1 MRILTK
7 GKNMTRIR
15 KFQGFIAVVLFSVGL
30 SVGDVLPVDG
40 TTGAPLG
47 GIGTGGVKFC
57 SYTGNFYGSFATPCQ
72 FNDFA
77 QQQNMQFQLFTDR
90 GGSIQTSQKLSS
102 VITNGRSD
110 DDAIYPVQYANL
122 GITNGIAVTLTAF
135 APYDVTNYTRMF
147 YPYVFYEIK
156 LKNTQTTSVTAAIAL
171 QIQTSGNPTIVSG
184 KGLHTG
190 IDRALYASCGKTG
203 ATVSMGSDNGFFT
216 TGICSNAISS
226 ATNRVAVS
234 VALAAGDSALVRFV
248 FSWFNSSTQD
258 YWYSNAA
265 SNAAAFAD
273 TGLAFFDTFKTKAVE
288 LVTRMRASNLPGWLI
303 DQTLNKLS
311 NITNNSIYKKD
322 GRYCHNEGE
331 WGCYGT
337 MDQMWHARQMN
348 TMFVPF
354 IAWQELHFWA
364 RTQKTDPV
372 GQIHHDLQIPLC
384 AWDDQQH
391 ADYRVIDS
399 WVDLNCGFITSV
411 YEAFIASVDTAQLN
425 LIWPYVTKAA
435 QRILA
440 QASAYPATGY
450 PYTFQGTAN
459 SYDDGGNPDPFNA
472 SMAITAFKAMTRLGA
487 VENAP
492 TLVAKYQ
499 GAFDTACVSFTKRY
513 LSNNFPTGQMC
524 ESVLG
529 GQWIGYYL
537 KFGDYFPRQAMDYG
551 LSSEDA
557 YYSPLTKGILS
568 STRTYSE
575 WGPYLMS
582 HLGGLY
588 LQTGKQANWRALQYD
603 YAQRTFDDRNMVFN
617 TYLDIPPK
625 VTTLVYLATSASGSQ
640 QYMSL
645 PVLWRNYYSIVGFQR
660 NKYSGEM
667 WIEPIIPLE
676 MNHVMTNALIVTPE
690 GYVTVSCTESGSK
703 FQTRHLQVT
712 ADNPMAVSSIYLCD
726 TFALNDSNIHVDING
741 VKKTFTRI
749 GRDYSKE
756 LKVDWNGTL
765 GPAGIVIDVADDST
779 RTMEKTVLRPSAI
792 VPNAS
797 ITCQNGK
804 VLVSTRTIGAY
815 RIDVTSLDGKV
826 VKSIEG
832 AGARTYTLDGFLFG
846 AGTRSL
852 SCVYLIT
859 VRQGGR
865 KTVGRVVI
873 YK

>member
-1 MRILTK
+1 MRS
-7 GKNMTRIR
+7 
-15 KFQGFIAVVLFSVGL
+15 FQGFIAVVLFSAGL
-30 SVGDVLPVDG
+30 SFGDVLPVDG

-57 SYTGNFYGSFATPCQ
+57 SSQGTFYGSFATPCQ
-72 FNDFA
+72 RNDFT
-77 QQQNMQFQLFTDR
+77 QQQNMQFQLFTNA
-90 GGSIQTSQKLSS
+90 GGSIVTSQKLSA
-102 VITNGRSD
+102 VITNGRAD

-122 GITNGIAVTLTAF
+122 GITNGVAVTLTAF
-135 APYDVTNYTRMF
+135 APYDPVNYTHMF
-147 YPYVFYEIK
+147 YPYVFYEVK
-156 LKNTQTTSVTAAIAL
+156 LKNTQAATVTTAVAL
-171 QIQTSGNPTIVSG
+171 QIQTNGNPSVVGG
-184 KGLHTG
+184 KGIRTTA
-190 IDRALYASCGKTG
+190 DRALYASCVKAG
-203 ATVSMGSDNGFFT
+203 AALSMGSDNGFFT
-216 TGICSNAISS
+216 NGACSNAISGN
-226 ATNRVAVS
+226 TNRVAVKVS
-234 VALAAGDSALVRFV
+234 LSPGDSAFARFV
-248 FSWFNSSTQD
+248 FSWYNPADTG
-258 YWYSNAA
+258 YWYSNMG
-265 SNAAAFAD
+265 SNAAAFCD
-273 TGLAFFDTFKTKAVE
+273 TGLAYFDTLKGKAVG
-288 LVTRMRASNLPGWLI
+288 LVSRMRASNLPGWLI

-311 NITNNSIYKKD
+311 NLTNNSIYMKD

-354 IAWQELHFWA
+354 LAWQELHFWA
-364 RTQKTDPV
+364 RTQKADPV

-411 YEAFIASVDTAQLN
+411 YEAFIATSDTAQLN
-425 LIWPYVTKAA
+425 WIWPYVTKAA
-435 QRILA
+435 QRILT
-440 QASAYPATGY
+440 QASTYPAAGY

-459 SYDDGGNPDPFNA
+459 SYDDGGNPDPYNA
-472 SMAITAFKAMTRLGA
+472 SMAITAFEVMTRLGA

-492 TLVAKYQ
+492 TLVTKYQ
-499 GAFDTACVSFTKRY
+499 GAFDTACLSFAKRY

-551 LSSEDA
+551 VNSEDA

-568 STRTYSE
+568 SIRTYSE

-588 LQTGKQANWRALQYD
+588 LQTGRQANWRALQYD

-625 VTTLVYLATSASGSQ
+625 VTTPVYLATSASGGQ

-667 WIEPIIPLE
+667 WIEPIIPSE
-676 MNHVMTNALIVTPE
+676 MNHVMSNALIVTPE
-690 GYVTVSCTESGSK
+690 GYVTVGCTESGPK
-703 FQTRHLQVT
+703 FQTRHFVVT
-712 ADNPMAVSSIYLCD
+712 ADNPMKVSSIYLRD
-726 TFALNDSNIHVDING
+726 TFALNDTNIYVAING
-741 VKKTFTRI
+741 TKKTFTRI

-765 GPAGIVIDVADDST
+765 GPAGIVIDVTDDSA
-779 RTMEKTVLRPSAI
+779 RTTEKTVLKPSA
-792 VPNAS
+792 VALNAS

-804 VLVSTRTIGAY
+804 VLVSTRDIGAY
-815 RIDVTSLDGKV
+815 RIVVTSLAGKV
-826 VKSIEG
+826 VKSVDG
-832 AGARTYTLDGFLFG
+832 VGARVYTFDVVDNRVQNSSG
-846 AGTRSL
+846 
-852 SCVYLIT
+852 VYLVT
-859 VRQGGR
+859 VRQGDR
-865 KTVGRVVI
+865 TIVGRVVI